1 MENGYLEETLE
12 RLAAATVQ
20 LERTIAGMEERHAH
34 VCGDVEK
41 IIATAD
47 VQQEAAR
54 LDLRQKLA
62 VAEQKIAELQAQTEA
77 NGAGTMRRTL
87 AAVPVQMIAKGGVHA
102 AGHAEA
108 GALDAALA
116 GLSLEQR
123 IAVKSQLARAGLLG
137 Q

>member
-47 VQQEAAR
+47 GQQEATR
-54 LDLRQKLA
+54 LELERKLA
-62 VAEQKIAELQAQTEA
+62 DAERKISALQAQTEA
-77 NGAGTMRRTL
+77 NVLGGLRRT
-87 AAVPVQMIAKGGVHA
+87 VPASSAQMIAKGNLQ
-102 AGHAEA
+102 AGGMEV
-108 GALDAALA
+108 GALDAALN

-123 IAVKSQLARAGLLG
+123 IAVKSQLRRAGLLG

>member
-20 LERTIAGMEERHAH
+20 LERTIAGMEERHTH

-47 VQQEAAR
+47 SQQEATR
-54 LDLRQKLA
+54 IDLERKLAEAEQKLA
-62 VAEQKIAELQAQTEA
+62 AMQAQTEA
-77 NGAGTMRRTL
+77 NGLGAVRRTISST
-87 AAVPVQMIAKGGVHA
+87 PTQMMAKSGVHMT
-102 AGHAEA
+102 GGLD
-108 GALDAALA
+108 GAVLEAALT

-123 IAVKSQLARAGLLG
+123 IAVKSQLARAGMLG

>member
-41 IIATAD
+41 IVATTEG
-47 VQQEAAR
+47 QQEAIR
-54 LDLRQKLA
+54 IELERKL
-62 VAEQKIAELQAQTEA
+62 VEAEQKIAVLQAQ
-77 NGAGTMRRTL
+77 AGVSAAGMGRRTVSAGL
-87 AAVPVQMIAKGGVHA
+87 MPMLSKSSVQAGGN
-102 AGHAEA
+102 AEA
-108 GALDAALA
+108 GVLDAALN

-123 IAVKSQLARAGLLG
+123 IAVKSQLMRAGLLS
-137 Q
+137 

>member
-20 LERTIAGMEERHAH
+20 LERTIAGMEERHVH

-47 VQQEAAR
+47 GQQEATR
-54 LDLRQKLA
+54 MELERKLA
-62 VAEQKIAELQAQTEA
+62 EAEQKIAVLQAQSEA
-77 NGAGTMRRTL
+77 NALGGVRRTMP
-87 AAVPVQMIAKGGVHA
+87 AGPAQMIAKSSVHA
-102 AGHAEA
+102 TNGVEA
-108 GALDAALA
+108 GVLDAALN

>member
-41 IIATAD
+41 IVATAES
-47 VQQEAAR
+47 QHENSR
-54 LDLRQKLA
+54 LELERKLA
-62 VAEQKIAELQAQTEA
+62 EAEQKICVLQAGQATTVGRTTIA
-77 NGAGTMRRTL
+77 GATVPMLSKNGMHASSSVEAGT
-87 AAVPVQMIAKGGVHA
+87 
-102 AGHAEA
+102 
-108 GALDAALA
+108 LDAALN